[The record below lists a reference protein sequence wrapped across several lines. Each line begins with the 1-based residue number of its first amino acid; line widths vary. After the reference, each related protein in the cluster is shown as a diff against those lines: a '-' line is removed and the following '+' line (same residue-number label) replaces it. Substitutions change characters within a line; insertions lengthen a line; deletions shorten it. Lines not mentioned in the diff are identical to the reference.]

1 MFRLRAGKIEGKKIP
16 FKVAKH
22 VEKYELIYS
31 KVLDDYYQHFF
42 RNMINWAGSLKLYSS
57 QNDIATINSLQKRLM
72 SDNILKLNGYMFK
85 KSWTDLGK

>member
-1 MFRLRAGKIEGKKIP
+1 LEDVSSKKKPEGKPTFHLRTPKIKKIKMFRLRAGKIEGKKIP

-42 RNMINWAGSLKLYSS
+42 RNMIN
-57 QNDIATINSLQKRLM
+57 
-72 SDNILKLNGYMFK
+72 
-85 KSWTDLGK
+85 